1 MRVAI
6 VTGAGRGIGAAIAHR
21 LAADGMSVGV
31 VDLDEQGSRRTAK
44 EIIENGGRAIPIG
57 ADVADETAAGN
68 AVQQTAAELGPVTVL
83 VNSAGIIRDNLIFR
97 MSTADWDSVMDVH
110 LRGAFL
116 MTRAAQTHMTQAKW
130 GRIVNISSTSA
141 MGNRGQANYAAAKAG
156 LIGFTKT
163 LALELGKFGVTANAI
178 APGFVETEMTA
189 ATAAR
194 QGLDFEEWKS
204 SIARDIPLGRIG
216 QPEDVAAVASFLCS
230 EDAGYVSGQVIYVNG
245 GAKS

>member
-68 AVQQTAAELGPVTVL
+68 AVQQTASELGPVTVL

-141 MGNRGQANYAAAKAG
+141 LGNRGQANYAAAKAG

-230 EDAGYVSGQVIYVNG
+230 EDAGYVSGQVIYVSG